1 MHGGAAPG
9 SLETATTS
17 AYGPAALRRG
27 DDNERRRVEMKDRK
41 FRLLAIVTALG
52 AALALAVGLSVASAG
67 TTHATAAAATAK
79 APPVPNAKAI
89 KKKYGGQSIT
99 FIGDSVGGSHA
110 RDLAIAKRFSHDTG
124 IKVKVVPHP
133 TASDASYAQLAR
145 IFSSHSSSMDVAMYD
160 VVWVGAFAPYL
171 VNLKPQLGKQSKIHA
186 AGIVK
191 NDTVNGKLVAMP
203 WFGDFG
209 MLYYRKDLLKKYG
222 YGAPP
227 KTWSQLFS
235 MSKKIQNGE
244 RASNPNFSG
253 FVFQGNAYEGLTCDA
268 LEWIASSGGGH
279 FIDKVNGKAKADIN
293 NPKAVA
299 ILNQIRNQ
307 IGVTTPR
314 GVTSYQEGETHTAF
328 IDGNA
333 AFMRNWPYAYSLAQ
347 AAGSKVAGKV
357 GVAPLPHGSAGHS
370 VATVGGWQLGVSK
383 YSKHKG
389 AAIEFVRYATSKA
402 VEKFDTITNSNVPT
416 IPSLSKD
423 KKFVKKYAPYLK
435 PSTANVPRVTR
446 PSSILRGKYNEGST
460 HIYQAINRILNGTP
474 AQDVLP
480 GLQSQLQALLKK

>member
-1 MHGGAAPG
+1 MMGG
-9 SLETATTS
+9 
-17 AYGPAALRRG
+17 
-27 DDNERRRVEMKDRK
+27 KK
-41 FRLLAIVTALG
+41 HRLLAIATVLA
-52 AALALAVGLSVASAG
+52 AALALAVGLSIASAG
-67 TTHATAAAATAK
+67 TSHAKAAKAAAAMK
-79 APPVPNAKAI
+79 APAVPNAKAI
-89 KKKYGGQSIT
+89 KKKYGGQTIT
-99 FIGDSVGGSHA
+99 FIGDSVGGGHT
-110 RDLAIAKRFSHDTG
+110 RDTALAKRFTHDTG

-133 TASDASYAQLAR
+133 TASDASYSQLAR
-145 IFSSHSSSMDVAMYD
+145 IFSSHSSTMDVAMYD
-160 VVWVGAFAPYL
+160 VVWVGAFAPFL
-171 VNLKPQLGKQSKIHA
+171 VNLKPTLGQQSKIHA

-222 YGAPP
+222 YSAPP
-227 KTWSQLFS
+227 STWSQLFS
-235 MSKKIQNGE
+235 MAKKIQNGE

-279 FIDKVNGKAKADIN
+279 FIDNGKADIN
-293 NPKAVA
+293 NAKAVN
-299 ILNQIRNQ
+299 ILNQFRSQ
-307 IGVTTPR
+307 IGTTTPR

-347 AAGSKVAGKV
+347 AAGSKVKGKV
-357 GVAPLPHGSAGHS
+357 AVAPLPHGPGGKS

-383 YSKHKG
+383 YSKHQG

-423 KKFVKKYAPYLK
+423 KSFVKKYAPYLN
-435 PSTANVPRVTR
+435 PATANVPRATR
-446 PSSILRGKYNEGST
+446 PSSVLGAKYNEGSKD
-460 HIYQAINRILNGTP
+460 IYQAISRILNGAS
-474 AQDVLP
+474 AQSVLP
-480 GLQSQLQALLKK
+480 GLQSQLQALLK